1 MRNRD
6 TPSSAFAGQSLE
18 AAPRMDLLASGI
30 DPVIWLAGGAILCV
44 IAVTLAVV
52 ALSRRLDRLG
62 EDLRGS
68 AQARA
73 SPSPRSTPGRPTSR
87 WRLASAAGVPPEPSE
102 LKLHLSQIKR
112 QQLILVD
119 RIARISSALSDLR
132 AVPSAL
138 EEIKDEQARVL
149 EALVTI
155 SAELEDWIARFD
167 DTSSELTHLLE
178 SEPVVEFQNS
188 LDSK

>member
-1 MRNRD
+1 
-6 TPSSAFAGQSLE
+6 
-18 AAPRMDLLASGI
+18 MDLLASGI
-30 DPVIWLAGGAILCV
+30 DPVVWLGAGAILSV
-44 IAVTLAVV
+44 VAVTLAVV

-62 EDLRGS
+62 EDLKGLRKLGIS
-68 AQARA
+68 LPPLDTEQA
-73 SPSPRSTPGRPTSR
+73 SPTT
-87 WRLASAAGVPPEPSE
+87 AITSAAGAPPQPSE

-112 QQLILVD
+112 QQAVLMD
-119 RIARISSALSDLR
+119 RMTKITSALSDLR
-132 AVPSAL
+132 AVPSSL

-167 DTSSELTHLLE
+167 DTSSELSHLLE

-188 LDSK
+188 LDPK

>member
-1 MRNRD
+1 
-6 TPSSAFAGQSLE
+6 
-18 AAPRMDLLASGI
+18 MDLLASGI
-30 DPVIWLAGGAILCV
+30 DPVVWLGGGAILTV

-62 EDLRGS
+62 EDLKGLRKLGIS
-68 AQARA
+68 LPPIDTEPA
-73 SPSPRSTPGRPTSR
+73 SLTTA
-87 WRLASAAGVPPEPSE
+87 LTAAGAPPQPSE
-102 LKLHLSQIKR
+102 LKLHLWQIKR
-112 QQLILVD
+112 QQVILMD
-119 RIARISSALSDLR
+119 RITRISSALSDLR
-132 AVPSAL
+132 AVPSSL

-188 LDSK
+188 LDPK

>member
-1 MRNRD
+1 
-6 TPSSAFAGQSLE
+6 
-18 AAPRMDLLASGI
+18 MDLLASGI
-30 DPVIWLAGGAILCV
+30 DPVVWLAGGAILSV
-44 IAVTLAVV
+44 IAVTVAVV

-62 EDLRGS
+62 EDLKGVRKLGIS
-68 AQARA
+68 LPPLDTEQASLTTA
-73 SPSPRSTPGRPTSR
+73 F
-87 WRLASAAGVPPEPSE
+87 ASAAAGPPQPSE

-112 QQLILVD
+112 QQLILMD
-119 RIARISSALSDLR
+119 RITRISSALSDLR
-132 AVPSAL
+132 AVPSSL

-188 LDSK
+188 LDPK

>member
-1 MRNRD
+1 
-6 TPSSAFAGQSLE
+6 
-18 AAPRMDLLASGI
+18 MDFLPPGI
-30 DPVIWLAGGAILCV
+30 DPLVWLGGGAILSV
-44 IAVTLAVV
+44 IAGTVAVV

-62 EDLRGS
+62 EDLKGLRKLGIS
-68 AQARA
+68 LPPIDTEQ
-73 SPSPRSTPGRPTSR
+73 TNLTTH
-87 WRLASAAGVPPEPSE
+87 LASAAGPLPQPSE

-112 QQLILVD
+112 QQLVLMD
-119 RIARISSALSDLR
+119 RIGRISSALSELR
-132 AVPSAL
+132 AVPSSL

-188 LDSK
+188 LDPK

>member
-1 MRNRD
+1 
-6 TPSSAFAGQSLE
+6 
-18 AAPRMDLLASGI
+18 MDLLASGI
-30 DPVIWLAGGAILCV
+30 DPVVWFAGGALLCV
-44 IAVTLAVV
+44 MAVTLAVV

-62 EDLRGS
+62 EDLRGLRKLGIS
-68 AQARA
+68 L
-73 SPSPRSTPGRPTSR
+73 PPIEPGQTNLAAT
-87 WRLASAAGVPPEPSE
+87 LASAAGVPPEPSE

-112 QQLILVD
+112 QQLILED

-188 LDSK
+188 LHSK

>member
-1 MRNRD
+1 
-6 TPSSAFAGQSLE
+6 
-18 AAPRMDLLASGI
+18 MDLLASGI
-30 DPVIWLAGGAILCV
+30 DPVVWLSGGAILSV

-62 EDLRGS
+62 EDLKGLRKLGISLPPIDPGQANLATALGS
-68 AQARA
+68 
-73 SPSPRSTPGRPTSR
+73 P
-87 WRLASAAGVPPEPSE
+87 AGVPPEPSE
-102 LKLHLSQIKR
+102 LKLHLGQIKR

>member
-1 MRNRD
+1 
-6 TPSSAFAGQSLE
+6 
-18 AAPRMDLLASGI
+18 MDLLASGI
-30 DPVIWLAGGAILCV
+30 DPVVWLGGGAILTV

-62 EDLRGS
+62 EDLKGLRKLGIS
-68 AQARA
+68 LPPIDTGPATLTTAL
-73 SPSPRSTPGRPTSR
+73 T
-87 WRLASAAGVPPEPSE
+87 SAAGAPPQPPE
-102 LKLHLSQIKR
+102 LKLHLWQIKR
-112 QQLILVD
+112 QQLILMD
-119 RIARISSALSDLR
+119 RIAKISSAVSDLR
-132 AVPSAL
+132 AVPSSL
-138 EEIKDEQARVL
+138 DEIKDEQARVL

-188 LDSK
+188 LDPK

>member
-1 MRNRD
+1 
-6 TPSSAFAGQSLE
+6 
-18 AAPRMDLLASGI
+18 MDLLASGI
-30 DPVIWLAGGAILCV
+30 DPVVWLGGGAILSV

-62 EDLRGS
+62 EDLKGLRKLGIS
-68 AQARA
+68 LPPIDPDKANLIAA
-73 SPSPRSTPGRPTSR
+73 STAGGVLPQPT
-87 WRLASAAGVPPEPSE
+87 E
-102 LKLHLSQIKR
+102 LKLHLWQIKR
-112 QQLILVD
+112 QQLILMD
-119 RIARISSALSDLR
+119 RIARISSALSDLH
-132 AVPSAL
+132 AVPSSL

-178 SEPVVEFQNS
+178 SEPVVELQNS
-188 LDSK
+188 LDPK

>member
-1 MRNRD
+1 
-6 TPSSAFAGQSLE
+6 
-18 AAPRMDLLASGI
+18 MDLLASGI
-30 DPVIWLAGGAILCV
+30 DPVVWLAGGALLCV

-52 ALSRRLDRLG
+52 ALSRRIDRLG
-62 EDLRGS
+62 EDLKGLRKLGIS
-68 AQARA
+68 L
-73 SPSPRSTPGRPTSR
+73 PPIEPGQTNLATA
-87 WRLASAAGVPPEPSE
+87 LASAAGAPPEPSE

-132 AVPSAL
+132 AVPSAS

-188 LDSK
+188 LHSK

>member
-1 MRNRD
+1 
-6 TPSSAFAGQSLE
+6 
-18 AAPRMDLLASGI
+18 MDLLASGI
-30 DPVIWLAGGAILCV
+30 DPVSWLAGGAILCV

-62 EDLRGS
+62 EDLRGLRKLGIS
-68 AQARA
+68 LPPIEPGQANLA
-73 SPSPRSTPGRPTSR
+73 MA
-87 WRLASAAGVPPEPSE
+87 LASAAGVPPEPSE

-188 LDSK
+188 LESK

>member
-1 MRNRD
+1 
-6 TPSSAFAGQSLE
+6 
-18 AAPRMDLLASGI
+18 MDLLASGI
-30 DPVIWLAGGAILCV
+30 DPVVWLAGGALLCV

-52 ALSRRLDRLG
+52 ALSRRIDRLG
-62 EDLRGS
+62 EDLRGLRKLGIS
-68 AQARA
+68 L
-73 SPSPRSTPGRPTSR
+73 PPIEPGQTNLATA
-87 WRLASAAGVPPEPSE
+87 LASAAGVPPEPSE

-149 EALVTI
+149 EALVSL

-188 LDSK
+188 LRSK

>member
-1 MRNRD
+1 
-6 TPSSAFAGQSLE
+6 
-18 AAPRMDLLASGI
+18 MDLLASGI
-30 DPVIWLAGGAILCV
+30 DPLVWLVGGAILCV
-44 IAVTLAVV
+44 VAVTLAVV
-52 ALSRRLDRLG
+52 SLSRRLDRLG
-62 EDLRGS
+62 EDLRGLRKLGIS
-68 AQARA
+68 L
-73 SPSPRSTPGRPTSR
+73 PPIEPGHSNLTTA
-87 WRLASAAGVPPEPSE
+87 LASVPGVAQEPSE
-102 LKLHLSQIKR
+102 LRLHLWQIKR
-112 QQLILVD
+112 QQLVLVD
-119 RIARISSALSDLR
+119 RIARISTALSDLR